1 MKEPKR
7 IPLTDSPRNKE
18 PQKIPLTIPNHY
30 DIQMVDDIWIKKEDE
45 NNQQN
50 NTQSIPKLESNQIN

>member
-18 PQKIPLTIPNHY
+18 PQKIPLITRTNY
-30 DIQMVDDIWIKKEDE
+30 DIEMSDDIWIKNENYQE
-45 NNQQN
+45 NNK
-50 NTQSIPKLESNQIN
+50 TSIPKLESDKTS